1 MYTRLQNTGHNSSSG
16 WISLQPCRE
25 WRKEVPLFFH
35 THPQRVPPKTH
46 MPSPPTRTPS
56 TPLPT
61 PHSFIHCVRYTHG
74 RSMIY
79 TFIHVLSG
87 AHNHRPFLSSARSQR
102 LSFPALKLPPV
113 VEIMS
118 FLKCDTYSVVFQAP
132 WRGTTYGKKEAGENW
147 ARMLTS
153 STPLPSVK
161 WKEQWG
167 EMLYYLV
174 APWSVEC
181 WGWVMCVRACV
192 NWRDRYLSVS
202 PNMINNTACICS

>member
-1 MYTRLQNTGHNSSSG
+1 
-16 WISLQPCRE
+16 
-25 WRKEVPLFFH
+25 
-35 THPQRVPPKTH
+35 

-132 WRGTTYGKKEAGENW
+132 WRGTTYGKKRSRGKLSEN
-147 ARMLTS
+147 AHLVNTIAFCQMKRAVRRNALLPGSTLISGVLRMGY
-153 STPLPSVK
+153 VC
-161 WKEQWG
+161 
-167 EMLYYLV
+167 
-174 APWSVEC
+174 A
-181 WGWVMCVRACV
+181 CVRELK
-192 NWRDRYLSVS
+192 RSLSIRL
-202 PNMINNTACICS
+202 PEYD

>member
-1 MYTRLQNTGHNSSSG
+1 MPQFIHWVNISPIVQRMKKRGTPFFLLHPPTTCTPQNAYAFSSNTY
-16 WISLQPCRE
+16 P
-25 WRKEVPLFFH
+25 
-35 THPQRVPPKTH
+35 PQRYPP
-46 MPSPPTRTPS
+46 
-56 TPLPT
+56 
-61 PHSFIHCVRYTHG
+61 PHSFTHW